1 MDVLPRHRAGGLS
14 FRAVLSHY
22 GRRMASPPPRA
33 GTTTRR
39 RGSAQTIVTAA
50 VFSLGLATPAPS
62 RAELAPQVRRFEG
75 PQAVAEP
82 QDAEPPRTEAQ
93 PVPPPRLERW
103 EEKLEVAIGLAP
115 EAAGSPEERDWV
127 ERLFRSGERSED
139 PKTTV
144 RRLRPGVGSP
154 REVCRK
160 GGHDLVVMVG
170 YVPELEPAVV
180 VAHDCRL
187 DLALGTRSIA
197 AVDQPGLVGALWAE
211 HDGLVR
217 QGMKERR
224 RRILGPRAR
233 IGIIA
238 SVGILV
244 LGGAIAAL
252 IATRFRDEKVSL
264 TVGP

>member
-1 MDVLPRHRAGGLS
+1 MP
-14 FRAVLSHY
+14 
-22 GRRMASPPPRA
+22 SPALRS
-33 GTTTRR
+33 GTSIRR
-39 RGSAQTIVTAA
+39 RGGVLRTSVVAAA
-50 VFSLGLATPAPS
+50 VALGGSTPS
-62 RAELAPQVRRFEG
+62 RAAPIVRDFEG
-75 PQAVAEP
+75 PRAVAETDP
-82 QDAEPPRTEAQ
+82 EPSEPSSDVT
-93 PVPPPRLERW
+93 PTPPPPRLDRW
-103 EEKLEVAIGLAP
+103 EETLEVAVGLSP
-115 EAAGSPEERDWV
+115 EAAGTGEERDWV
-127 ERLFRSGERSED
+127 ERLYASTQRSED

-144 RRLRPGVGSP
+144 RRLRPGIGSP

-160 GGHDLVVMVG
+160 GGHDLVILVG

-180 VAHDCRL
+180 LAHDCRL
-187 DLALGTRSIA
+187 DAALGMRSIDV
-197 AVDQPGLVGALWAE
+197 VDRAGLVGALWAE

-224 RRILGPRAR
+224 RRVLGPRAR

-238 SVGILV
+238 AVGAVV